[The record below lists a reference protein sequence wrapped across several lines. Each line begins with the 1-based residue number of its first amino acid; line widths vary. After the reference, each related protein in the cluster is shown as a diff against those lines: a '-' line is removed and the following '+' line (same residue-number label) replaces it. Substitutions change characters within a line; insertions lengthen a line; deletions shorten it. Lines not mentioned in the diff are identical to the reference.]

1 LFIDRPH
8 PYSFAMSD
16 PNFLRELIIVLTA
29 TIAIVFVFQKLRL
42 PNIVGFLLTG
52 VIIGPH
58 GFQLIQSVDE
68 VETLAEIGVVLLLFT
83 IGLEFSLETILSV
96 QRRVVWAG
104 LLQVVLT
111 TLVVLAVARLLGA
124 SVEVGLFYGFLVS
137 LSSTAIVLRIY
148 HDRGEI
154 NSLQGRLASG
164 LLLFQDL
171 CVVPMMLLLPVLAGS
186 GQDSIFFIVWVL
198 AKSLITLVAIVWTA
212 RKLLPQLLHQ
222 VALLRNREIFVL
234 FVVLVCFGTAW
245 LTSETG
251 LSLALGALVAGLV
264 ISESELSHQI
274 VADIL
279 PLRDCFSGIFF
290 ISIGMLLNL
299 GLLSQDFRITLFEL
313 LLMIGIKSLVLFAV
327 FWWLYRSIRL
337 GVVLG
342 LGLAQIGEFSFV
354 LAKAG
359 INFKLLSP
367 ADGQIF
373 LAASILSMMA
383 TPFLIQ
389 WAHTWAFGFE
399 GLFKDIGFNRSTG
412 DGANETASATGHV
425 IVVGYGLN
433 GQNLA
438 QVLKEV
444 SIPYRVLEMDPD
456 LVHSAKTGGEPI
468 SFGDGTRPEILQQ
481 VGIDKARVL
490 VVAISDPATTARLV
504 SQARRLRTDLYII
517 VRTRYVAEIDHLYRL
532 GANQVIPEEF
542 ETSVEI
548 FARVLQEYHIP
559 RNVISLQVDL
569 IRREHYGTLR
579 GIRLQGKRLDALSQF
594 LVGTTSDIFSIVE
607 ASPAIGKSLEE
618 INLPLRSGVSV
629 IAVVRD
635 GKSYPNVGNDF
646 KLAVGDMLVLLGG
659 HKALDDAAQILNPA
673 GDNQS

>member
-1 LFIDRPH
+1 
-8 PYSFAMSD
+8 MSD
-16 PNFLRELIIVLTA
+16 PLFLPQLIILLTA

-42 PNIVGFLLTG
+42 PTIVGFLLSG
-52 VIIGPH
+52 VIIGPY
-58 GFQLIQSVDE
+58 GFQLIQSIGQ

-111 TLVVLAVARLLGA
+111 TLVVLAVARFLGA
-124 SVEVGLFYGFLVS
+124 SLEVGIFYGFLLS

-164 LLLFQDL
+164 MLLFQDL

-186 GQDSIFFIVWVL
+186 GGDSIVLIGWVL
-198 AKSLITLVAIVWTA
+198 AKSLITLVVIVWTA
-212 RKLLPQLLHQ
+212 RKLLPRLLHQ

-234 FVVLVCFGTAW
+234 FIVLICFGTAW
-245 LTSETG
+245 LTSESG

-290 ISIGMLLNL
+290 ISVGMLLNL
-299 GLLSQDFRITLFEL
+299 NLLSQDFRIAL
-313 LLMIGIKSLVLFAV
+313 LDLMLMIGIKSLVLFVV
-327 FWWLYRSIRL
+327 FWWLYRSVRL

-342 LGLAQIGEFSFV
+342 LSLAQIGEFSFI

-359 INFKLLSP
+359 INYKLLSP
-367 ADGQIF
+367 SDEQIF

-389 WAHTWAFGFE
+389 WAHGLAFGVD
-399 GLFKDIGFNRSTG
+399 GLFKNIAFKGSTSG
-412 DGANETASATGHV
+412 EASETSAAAGHV

-438 QVLKEV
+438 RVLKEV

-456 LVHSAKTGGEPI
+456 LMHSAKTGGEPI
-468 SFGDGTRPEILQQ
+468 SFGDGTRPEILRQA
-481 VGIDKARVL
+481 GIERARVL
-490 VVAISDPATTARLV
+490 VIAISDPAATARLV
-504 SQARRLRTDLYII
+504 SQARRLRADLYII

-548 FARVLQEYHIP
+548 FARVLQEYHVP

-579 GIRLQGKRLDALSQF
+579 GLRLQGKQLDALSQF
-594 LVGTTSDIFSIVE
+594 LIGTTSDIFSVVE
-607 ASPAIGKSLEE
+607 NSPAVGKSLEE
-618 INLPLRSGVSV
+618 MDLPSRSGVSV
-629 IAVVRD
+629 IAVVRE
-635 GKSYPNVGNDF
+635 GKSYHNVGNDF
-646 KLAVGDMLVLLGG
+646 KLAAGDLLVLLGG
-659 HKALDDAAQILNPA
+659 HKALDDAGRMLSPA
-673 GDNQS
+673 GDNHES